1 MELSRLYRR
10 FRIIYIRFGP
20 ILDEIR
26 EGTKIKRLAKS
37 KIQKVKGRVSDSI
50 NIYANDLFFLYKVFI

>member
-1 MELSRLYRR
+1 MELSRSFRR
-10 FRIIYIRFGP
+10 FRIIYIRFGSIP
-20 ILDEIR
+20 DEIR

-50 NIYANDLFFLYKVFI
+50 NIYANDLFFSL